1 MKVYILTV
9 GDEILIGQ
17 IVDTNSAWMARQL
30 NLQGA
35 EVIRIK
41 SVGDD
46 VEAITQSLKEGLAVA
61 DVVLMTGGLGPTKDD
76 ITKKA
81 LASFFNVQ
89 LIFDEDT
96 YDRIQRLFRR
106 LGRETTEAHRSQAYM
121 PENATLLSNKM
132 GTAPGMWME
141 QDGRVVVSMPGIP
154 YEMRHLMEQ
163 EVLPRLKAYFPGY
176 PIAHRTIL
184 TVGEGESRIASRI
197 EDFEDQLPDHIKIAY
212 LPNLGKV
219 RLRLTGRGT
228 DERLLQ
234 QQLDQ
239 AVRKLQEIIP
249 DLIYGFEQ
257 EELEGV
263 IGRMLRDRHLFLSVA
278 ESCTGGYLAHRITSI
293 PGSSDYFKGGVIA
306 YSNEIKERLLGV
318 SPQTLAQHGA
328 VSRETV
334 LEMAAGALSVLQTEL
349 AISISG
355 IAGPGGGTAEKP
367 VGIIWMA
374 IADKKHAEAKKIQAG
389 KDRLKNIE
397 YAGVQAL
404 NLIRKFLQKHY
415 QLEEV

>member
-1 MKVYILTV
+1 
-9 GDEILIGQ
+9 
-17 IVDTNSAWMARQL
+17 
-30 NLQGA
+30 
-35 EVIRIK
+35 
-41 SVGDD
+41 
-46 VEAITQSLKEGLAVA
+46 
-61 DVVLMTGGLGPTKDD
+61 
-76 ITKKA
+76 
-81 LASFFNVQ
+81 
-89 LIFDEDT
+89 
-96 YDRIQRLFRR
+96 
-106 LGRETTEAHRSQAYM
+106 
-121 PENATLLSNKM
+121 
-132 GTAPGMWME
+132 
-141 QDGRVVVSMPGIP
+141 
-154 YEMRHLMEQ
+154 
-163 EVLPRLKAYFPGY
+163 
-176 PIAHRTIL
+176 
-184 TVGEGESRIASRI
+184 
-197 EDFEDQLPDHIKIAY
+197 
-212 LPNLGKV
+212 
-219 RLRLTGRGT
+219 
-228 DERLLQ
+228 
-234 QQLDQ
+234 
-239 AVRKLQEIIP
+239 LQEIIP